1 MINKGIE
8 RITYNLLICDPIV
21 HSRLYQLTHV
31 NVDPDVFQI
40 FFTGGMGMITI
51 IFAQY
56 SLGMR
61 ICLNL
66 DITRAAALDPLAF
79 DLSFPHGLFLIMLD
93 SSSSVTCATESLI
106 A

>member
-8 RITYNLLICDPIV
+8 GITHNLLICDPIA
-21 HSRLYQLTHV
+21 HPRLYQLMRV
-31 NVDPDVFQI
+31 NADPNVFQI
-40 FFTGGMGMITI
+40 FFTGGVGMIAI

-56 SLGMR
+56 SLGMG

-66 DITRAAALDPLAF
+66 DVTRAAALNPLAF
-79 DLSFPHGLFLIMLD
+79 DLSFPCGLFLIMFD
-93 SSSSVTCATESLI
+93 SSGFVTCATESLT